1 MKKENNKNEKRKN
14 QLNDYVRYSS
24 LAIQML
30 AIILLG
36 TWGGIKL
43 DSLLDLSLPIFT
55 IFLSLASVALA
66 IYFAIKDFINKK

>member
-14 QLNDYVRYSS
+14 QLNDYARYSS

-43 DSLLDLSLPIFT
+43 DSLFNFNLPVFT
-55 IFLSLASVALA
+55 VFLSLASVALA
-66 IYFAIKDFINKK
+66 IYFAVKDFIKKK